1 MDVLLVNAPVKMASK
16 HSSLTPPLGLSYIA
30 SVLLKS
36 GYNVSAVDFN
46 ISGSDTSS
54 MKRVLERESPSILG
68 ISAHTESY
76 LGGLEIADIAKQ
88 INPETVVVMGGPHA
102 TILYDQAAREKSI
115 DFVVIGEGEYT
126 MLELANALIGK
137 QNSLAEIRGIAYKEG
152 RGIRVTP
159 ERPFIEDPDELPFP
173 ARALFPLPL
182 YESGGNVLMSR
193 GGCPFKCHFCAVNNI
208 WKGKRRFRRPD
219 KIVEEILAILG
230 NEQAREITFA
240 DDIFT
245 LDRRYVVEFCNFLK
259 DTRKTLRPEDTFDW
273 TCSTRVDL
281 VDRELLEV
289 MRQAGCNGIQ
299 FGVEAGSQKILDS
312 MGKRIKLEEV
322 RNAVGMTLDLGM
334 QVSCSFMFPHPEDT
348 EETIREQIKLMKELL
363 DAGAVETLT
372 ATTPFPGTY
381 YYEHANELG
390 ITILA
395 NNWDEYNG
403 RHIIISTKH
412 LSKERLE
419 QLLEQLVDEL
429 GLELSN

>member
-1 MDVLLVNAPVKMASK
+1 M
-16 HSSLTPPLGLSYIA
+16 
-30 SVLLKS
+30 
-36 GYNVSAVDFN
+36 
-46 ISGSDTSS
+46 
-54 MKRVLERESPSILG
+54 R
-68 ISAHTESY
+68 
-76 LGGLEIADIAKQ
+76 
-88 INPETVVVMGGPHA
+88 
-102 TILYDQAAREKSI
+102 
-115 DFVVIGEGEYT
+115 
-126 MLELANALIGK
+126 
-137 QNSLAEIRGIAYKEG
+137 
-152 RGIRVTP
+152 
-159 ERPFIEDPDELPFP
+159 
-173 ARALFPLPL
+173 
-182 YESGGNVLMSR
+182 
-193 GGCPFKCHFCAVNNI
+193 
-208 WKGKRRFRRPD
+208 
-219 KIVEEILAILG
+219 
-230 NEQAREITFA
+230 NEQAGEITFA

-245 LDRRYVVEFCNFLK
+245 LDRGYVVEFCNFLK
-259 DTRKTLRPEDTFDW
+259 DFRKTLRLEDTFDW